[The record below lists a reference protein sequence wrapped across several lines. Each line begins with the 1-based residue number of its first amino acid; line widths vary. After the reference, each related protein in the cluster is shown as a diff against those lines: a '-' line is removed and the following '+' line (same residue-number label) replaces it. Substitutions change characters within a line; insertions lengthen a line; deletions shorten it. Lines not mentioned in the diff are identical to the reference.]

1 MLKKFSQIFLAI
13 LFMVTTMGMTVS
25 KHYCGSSLQSVSVFS
40 EIDPCCDMDT
50 GCCHD
55 EQVNIDI
62 EDDYS
67 VTSNNFDFSIFA
79 LELPALLELFQ
90 IDVPEQISEY
100 HIHSFLPERKMQTV
114 LSRLQSYLL

>member
-1 MLKKFSQIFLAI
+1 MLKKISQIFLAI

-55 EQVNIDI
+55 EQVNIEI

-67 VTSNNFDFSIFA
+67 VTSNNYDFSLFA
-79 LELPALLELFQ
+79 LELPNLLELFQ
-90 IDVPEQISEY
+90 IDVPEMISEFQVS
-100 HIHSFLPERKMQTV
+100 HFLPERKIQTV

>member
-1 MLKKFSQIFLAI
+1 MLKKFSQIFLAM

-40 EIDPCCDMDT
+40 EINPCCDMDT
-50 GCCHD
+50 GCCHN

-90 IDVPEQISEY
+90 LDVPELISDFQF
-100 HIHSFLPERKMQTV
+100 HNFLPERKMQTV
-114 LSRLQSYLL
+114 LSRLQTYLL

>member
-1 MLKKFSQIFLAI
+1 
-13 LFMVTTMGMTVS
+13 
-25 KHYCGSSLQSVSVFS
+25 
-40 EIDPCCDMDT
+40 MDT
-50 GCCHD
+50 GCCHN

-90 IDVPEQISEY
+90 IDVPEMISEFQV
-100 HIHSFLPERKMQTV
+100 HNFISERKMQTV
-114 LSRLQSYLL
+114 LSRLQTYLL